1 MKKILMVVVAAA
13 LLVVGAPSVA
23 QAGGGSSSG
32 WPTATA
38 PLPAGTIVSQSSS
51 KAVVMS
57 PRTVSATLTSLDAA
71 YVAKGWTVG
80 AATGIPRWYKKSGQE
95 VDVYFAALDGGKSY
109 WTLNRR

>member
-1 MKKILMVVVAAA
+1 VKKILMVVVAAA

-23 QAGGGSSSG
+23 QAGGKSSG

-38 PLPAGTIVSQSSS
+38 PLPAGTIVSQSGS

-57 PRTVSATLTSLDAA
+57 PKTVTVTLASLDAA

-80 AATGIPRWYKKSGQE
+80 AATGIPRWYKKSGKE
-95 VDVYFAALDGGKSY
+95 VDVFFAALDGGKSY
-109 WTLNRR
+109 WTLNLR